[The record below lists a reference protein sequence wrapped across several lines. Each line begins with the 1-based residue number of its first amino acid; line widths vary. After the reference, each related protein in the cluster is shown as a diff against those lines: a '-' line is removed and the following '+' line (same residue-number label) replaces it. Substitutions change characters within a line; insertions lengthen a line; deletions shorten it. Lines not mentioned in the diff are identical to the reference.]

1 MVEIAV
7 ARGETARAESAVT
20 DLETITDTYSTPAL
34 VAAAALARGR
44 LELGRAQY
52 GAAVQYLRRASRI
65 WTSIDV
71 PIELAQTRF
80 LLSLAYAAL
89 GDADAA
95 ALEEQTARA
104 ALTRVGAPA
113 STLDSIVI
121 GGTTP
126 TGLSNQ
132 AG

>member
-7 ARGETARAESAVT
+7 ARGETARAEAAVA
-20 DLETITDTYSTPAL
+20 DLETITETYSTPAM

-44 LELGRAQY
+44 LELARTRY
-52 GAAVQYLRRASRI
+52 GAAVQYLRRAARI

-95 ALEEQTARA
+95 ALEEGTARA
-104 ALTRVGAPA
+104 ALARVGAPA

-121 GGTTP
+121 AGTTP
-126 TGLSNQ
+126 AGFGNQ
-132 AG
+132 AR